1 MKKTIM
7 KMAVIGAGTM
17 GTAIAAC
24 GARAGLDVVLLEPAP
39 GKDTTGASR
48 SSDAIDTIIKK
59 GVMKGTDPERIN
71 N

>member
-48 SSDAIDTIIKK
+48 S
-59 GVMKGTDPERIN
+59 
-71 N
+71 